1 MAVFQIDFPAIM
13 SGELSQVQELQQM
26 KSYLYRL
33 HECLQ
38 YAFNHIDGSNMT
50 EEARR
55 DLAASRTA
63 AVKIRDLTETER
75 EEMERIARGLR
86 AEIIAS
92 ADTVAS
98 DTKKYVDDLATGQ
111 LNTIATMYVA
121 KTSGDE
127 DDTVAELKEFVSK
140 SITDTSQEWTARFQ
154 DITEMTKAVGEDL
167 KTYQEEL
174 ATYIRLDING
184 ITIGKENS
192 GETVP
197 YTVVIDN
204 EKMSFQYMGHE
215 VAYIQYNKLYITSA
229 EFLDRIS
236 IGSTANGGF
245 FDFITTLTGMGLK
258 WRDA

>member
-1 MAVFQIDFPAIM
+1 
-13 SGELSQVQELQQM
+13 
-26 KSYLYRL
+26 
-33 HECLQ
+33 
-38 YAFNHIDGSNMT
+38 
-50 EEARR
+50 
-55 DLAASRTA
+55 
-63 AVKIRDLTETER
+63 
-75 EEMERIARGLR
+75 
-86 AEIIAS
+86 
-92 ADTVAS
+92 
-98 DTKKYVDDLATGQ
+98 
-111 LNTIATMYVA
+111 MYVA